1 MGISAVKG
9 VAELHIDFMYWLL
22 LITDWFTC
30 AGVFCNRNWN
40 FRGFWFHWN
49 QINYLIIKKP
59 FTVLDE
65 NVDAVEKDVMVG
77 EKFDVCFVAVSDGR
91 LVGVPRM

>member
-1 MGISAVKG
+1 M
-9 VAELHIDFMYWLL
+9 
-22 LITDWFTC
+22 
-30 AGVFCNRNWN
+30 
-40 FRGFWFHWN
+40 
-49 QINYLIIKKP
+49 NYLIIKKP

-65 NVDAVEKDVMVG
+65 NVDAVEKYVMVG